1 MIITSSFEEKF
12 QLRCST
18 AYCLPMAHGIDIG
31 TFGLW
36 TSLLDAHPTGRVR
49 EVVAELDEMGWGCLW
64 RPESAGRDP
73 LVTATLWLD
82 ACSRMAVATGIAQTY
97 ARHPLTTMAASRT
110 LDEAFP
116 GRFLLGLGVSHAP
129 MVEGV
134 RGLDYSRP
142 LSAMSAYLDAMDAA
156 PFTALVNDAERG
168 GRPPRI
174 LAALGPKML
183 ALSAEKA
190 DGAHPYFTTPEH
202 TALAREVLGPD
213 KFLAPEHM
221 VVLETDPDRARGIG
235 RANMARYLQL
245 PNYTNNLIR
254 LGFSEADIADVSDR
268 LVDAIVLWGDVEQIV
283 PRIREH
289 LDAGADHV
297 CIQALVDDP
306 NDLPLQDWR
315 HLADALLS

>member
-1 MIITSSFEEKF
+1 
-12 QLRCST
+12 
-18 AYCLPMAHGIDIG
+18 MAHGIDIG
-31 TFGLW
+31 TFGIW
-36 TSLLDAHPTGRVR
+36 TSLLDLHPTGRVR

-64 RPESAGRDP
+64 RPESTGRDP
-73 LVTATLWLD
+73 LVSAALWLD
-82 ACSRMAVATGIAQTY
+82 ACPRMAVATGIAQTY

-110 LDEAFP
+110 LEEAFP

-134 RGLDYSRP
+134 RGLDYSTP
-142 LSAMSAYLDAMDAA
+142 LADMSAYLDAMDAA
-156 PFTALVNDAERG
+156 PFTALAADHGDG

-174 LAALGPKML
+174 LAALGPRML

-190 DGAHPYFTTPEH
+190 DGAHPYFTTPDH
-202 TALAREVLGPD
+202 TALARDILGPD

-221 VVLETDPDRARGIG
+221 VVLDTDPGRARQIA

-245 PNYTNNLIR
+245 PNYTRNLVR
-254 LGFSEADIADVSDR
+254 LGFTDVDIAEVSDR

-283 PRIREH
+283 PRLRDH

-306 NDLPLQDWR
+306 ADLPIEQWR
-315 HLADALLS
+315 RLVDALVS

>member
-1 MIITSSFEEKF
+1 
-12 QLRCST
+12 
-18 AYCLPMAHGIDIG
+18 MAHNIDIG

-36 TSLLDAHPTGRVR
+36 TSLLDLHPTPEVR
-49 EVVAELDEMGWGCLW
+49 DVVAELDDMGWGCLW

-73 LVTATLWLD
+73 LISAALWLD
-82 ACSRMAVATGIAQTY
+82 ACPRMAVATGIAQTY
-97 ARHPLTTMAASRT
+97 ARHPLTTMAATKT

-142 LSAMSAYLDAMDAA
+142 LSDMSAYLDAMDAA
-156 PFTALVNDAERG
+156 PFTGLVNPQAPADG
-168 GRPPRI
+168 PDRPPRI

-202 TALAREVLGPD
+202 TAQARDILGPD

-221 VVLETDPDRARGIG
+221 VLLETDPDRAR
-235 RANMARYLQL
+235 RVARDNMARYLQL
-245 PNYTNNLIR
+245 PNYTNNLMR
-254 LGFSEADIADVSDR
+254 LGFTEADISEVSDR
-268 LVDAIVLWGDVEQIV
+268 LVDAIVLWGEVDDIV

-297 CIQALVDDP
+297 CIQALVEDP
-306 NDLPLQDWR
+306 ADLPMDDWR
-315 HLADALLS
+315 RLADALL